1 MTRWKITGKINAIAD
16 PDKLEINAIKSA
28 KCGIK
33 IAGSRVRKLVETRMP
48 INQTRSG
55 ILQENESGE
64 TDSSIVCIIVIT
76 QKGYEKIAFKS
87 KNAFTRLR
95 ITPTGRLF
103 TITSWILELKDKNA
117 HTEKTTFTIA
127 TKKYERASIVRYLDL
142 FSMLASTPGKTGWH
156 T

>member
-1 MTRWKITGKINAIAD
+1 
-16 PDKLEINAIKSA
+16 
-28 KCGIK
+28 
-33 IAGSRVRKLVETRMP
+33 MP

-87 KNAFTRLR
+87 KNAFTRVR
-95 ITPTGRLF
+95 ITHTGRLF

-117 HTEKTTFTIA
+117 HTEKKHFYDSNE
-127 TKKYERASIVRYLDL
+127 KV
-142 FSMLASTPGKTGWH
+142 
-156 T
+156 

>member
-1 MTRWKITGKINAIAD
+1 MTRWKIIGKINEIAD
-16 PDKLEINAIKSA
+16 PVKLEINAIKSA

-76 QKGYEKIAFKS
+76 RKGYEKI
-87 KNAFTRLR
+87 RLKVKM
-95 ITPTGRLF
+95 RLQG
-103 TITSWILELKDKNA
+103 
-117 HTEKTTFTIA
+117 
-127 TKKYERASIVRYLDL
+127 Y
-142 FSMLASTPGKTGWH
+142 G
-156 T
+156 

>member
-1 MTRWKITGKINAIAD
+1 MTRWKNAGKINATAD
-16 PDKLEINAIKSA
+16 PDKLEINALKSA

-33 IAGSRVRKLVETRMP
+33 IAGSRVRKLVETQMP

-117 HTEKTTFTIA
+117 HTKKNTFTIA
-127 TKKYERASIVRYLDL
+127 TKKYERASIERYLDL

>member
-1 MTRWKITGKINAIAD
+1 MTRWKNTGKINATAH

-28 KCGIK
+28 KCGIR
-33 IAGSRVRKLVETRMP
+33 IAGSRVKKLVETRMP

-76 QKGYEKIAFKS
+76 QKGYEKITFKS
-87 KNAFTRLR
+87 KNAFTRVR

-103 TITSWILELKDKNA
+103 TITSWTLELKDKNA
-117 HTEKTTFTIA
+117 HTEKKQFYDSNE
-127 TKKYERASIVRYLDL
+127 KV
-142 FSMLASTPGKTGWH
+142 
-156 T
+156 